1 LILFKHKS
9 ELNRYINQLKKEG
22 KKIGFVPTMGALH
35 KGHMSLIK
43 SSKLNSDVTVCSIFV
58 NPTQFNDKNDL
69 AKYPRT
75 LENDIILL
83 EQNGC
88 DVLFHPDVNEMYPT
102 DDNREFDF
110 GFLGNTLDGLHRP
123 GHFNG
128 VAQIVSKLFDAVEPN
143 LAFFGQKD
151 FQQLLIVKDLVKQL
165 KFPVEII
172 SCPISREDDGLAM
185 SSRNQ
190 LLTTDERL
198 AASRIPKLLEL
209 AVSLFN
215 QGENLEKINN
225 TIIEEVKKEK
235 LYRLDYFEAR
245 NPNNLQSINESNKE
259 VVFLIAL
266 FCGKIRLIDNVLVSK
281 SN

>member
-1 LILFKHKS
+1 
-9 ELNRYINQLKKEG
+9 
-22 KKIGFVPTMGALH
+22 MGALH
-35 KGHMSLIK
+35 QGHMSLIK

>member
-35 KGHMSLIK
+35 QGHMSLIN

-209 AVSLFN
+209 AISLFN